1 MRKHMNLTYWEMT
14 LRISNAQEL
23 VRQGMLEKV
32 NWQLEVLA
40 GAAPIWCFYHDY
52 LMLEIK
58 TPACGGD
65 DLNPLAPRSH
75 LDLEKAIAAL
85 VQLLFD
91 YEITAWVM
99 YRDPAGAHYVTY
111 FNNYRSHLI
120 TKTSSEIEFVFGDY
134 K

>member
-1 MRKHMNLTYWEMT
+1 MNLTYWEIT

-32 NWQLEVLA
+32 SFQLEVLA
-40 GAAPIWCFYHDY
+40 GGAPIWCLYHDY

-58 TPACGGD
+58 NVACGGD
-65 DLNPLAPRSH
+65 DINPHAPRSH
-75 LDLEKAIAAL
+75 RDLEKVIAAL

-91 YEITAWVM
+91 CEITAWMM
-99 YRDPAGAHYVTY
+99 YRDSIGSHYVTF
-111 FNNYRSHLI
+111 FNNYQSHHI